1 MLSKLK
7 RAIIKKMEE
16 NYQTLDIRLP
26 YSEGRTIS
34 QIKNTLE
41 ILEESYEE
49 DIVKMKIR
57 GSKYKLEKVSVFQF
71 INNG

>member
-1 MLSKLK
+1 MN
-7 RAIIKKMEE
+7 IIKKMEE
-16 NYQTLDIRLP
+16 NYQTLDIRLS
-26 YSEGRTIS
+26 YSEGRIIS

-49 DIVKMKIR
+49 NVVKMKIR
-57 GSKYKLEKVSVFQF
+57 GSKYSLEKVSVYQF